1 MILSKLKENLKK
13 TKENLNIKLSNIFA
27 NKKDIEEILEQ
38 LEETLILSDVGAM
51 TSAKICDEVREGLKL
66 QQDKSEEAIKNLI
79 KKSMVDIL
87 NSSNSSDEKDD
98 TPSREVL
105 LIVGVN
111 GVGKTTSIG
120 KITNLYKKQGK
131 KVLLC
136 AADTFRAGA
145 IEQLDIWAKRNDV
158 DIVLGAEGQDPSSV
172 IYEATKKFSQD
183 KSYDILICDTAGR
196 LHNKVN
202 LMAELEKMNRIIDK
216 NSKDTNKKIYMVLDA
231 TTGTNGAVQ
240 AKSFYDKISLDG
252 IILTKLDSTSKGGI
266 VFTIISELKIPIKY
280 IGTGEQ
286 IDDIEEFSPT
296 SFVDSII

>member
-13 TKENLNIKLSNIFA
+13 TKENLDIKLSNIFA

-38 LEETLILSDVGAM
+38 LEETLILSDVGVI

-66 QQDKSEEAIKNLI
+66 QQDKSEGAIKKLI
-79 KKSMVDIL
+79 KKSMLDIL
-87 NSSNSSDEKDD
+87 SSSNSNDEKDIKL
-98 TPSREVL
+98 REVL

-120 KITNLYKKQGK
+120 KITNIYKKQGK

-145 IEQLDIWAKRNDV
+145 IEQLDIWAKRNGVDV
-158 DIVLGAEGQDPSSV
+158 VLGTEGQDPSSV
-172 IYEATKKFSQD
+172 IYEATKKFNEE

-216 NSKDTNKKIYMVLDA
+216 NLPDIQKRIYMVLDA

-266 VFTIISELKIPIKY
+266 VFTIINELKIPIKY

-286 IDDIEEFSPT
+286 IDDIEEFCAE